1 MKLKNF
7 VLVGSMAVLGVA
19 FTSCSKG
26 EELYDSGAIVAQQK
40 SEYATNFEKKYG
52 PIDPNQ
58 NWDLATM
65 HPISSLPST
74 SFAGT
79 RAGTRGEGNSEVT
92 PVSVSEPTIASMDIE
107 KAVLDWMHT
116 ELKAGSNNS
125 KKGKPFY
132 LKTQQQSF
140 TIVPIYQGVASY
152 YWELWMNVGGVN
164 VPVWSKYKDITY
176 YASSTSTT
184 PETLTDQGVPDGAF
198 KVHAPTYTYTA
209 TADKALYFFLKVWK
223 KDEKGKDTPDMIVTS
238 LDKKML
244 ALEGAK
250 RPEGVP
256 ADNDVTIIGCEDGTD
271 NDYEDLVFLVYGK
284 PTPPIVP
291 TDEIEITETKRYMM
305 EDLGTTDDFDFN
317 DVVVDVENVYTQKIH
332 LKQIANGGW
341 DEDYRE
347 DPVFKGQRAIV
358 RAAGGI
364 YNFTLTIGNTTWSK
378 SDDLTADQMYNT
390 GWGNST
396 IYRTGMESELAKFEV
411 TGWNPDKNNVSV
423 TVVGK
428 GPNDGVKTITF
439 PKQGEAPM
447 MIAVDKDVN
456 WMTERSSVPSSWW
469 YKVD

>member
-1 MKLKNF
+1 
-7 VLVGSMAVLGVA
+7 
-19 FTSCSKG
+19 
-26 EELYDSGAIVAQQK
+26 
-40 SEYATNFEKKYG
+40 
-52 PIDPNQ
+52 
-58 NWDLATM
+58 M

-79 RAGTRGEGNSEVT
+79 RAGTRGEGDSEVT

-140 TIVPIYQGVASY
+140 TIVPIYQGIASY

-223 KDEKGKDTPDMIVTS
+223 KDEKTKDTPDMIVTS

-364 YNFTLTIGNTTWSK
+364 YDFTLTIGNKTWSK

-396 IYRTGMESELAKFEV
+396 IYRTGMESELAKFDV
-411 TGWNPDKNNVSV
+411 TGWNPDKNNISV

-439 PKQGEAPM
+439 PKQGEAPL

-456 WMTERSSVPSSWW
+456 WMTEERSSVPSSWW

>member
-1 MKLKNF
+1 MF
-7 VLVGSMAVLGVA
+7 GSMAVLGVA

-74 SFAGT
+74 SYAGT
-79 RAGTRGEGNSEVT
+79 RAGTRGEGDSEVT

-317 DVVVDVENVYTQKIH
+317 DIVVDVQNVYTQKIY
-332 LKQIANGGW
+332 LQPTANGGW
-341 DEDYRE
+341 EESRRD
-347 DPVFKGQRAIV
+347 DPVYKGQRAIV
-358 RAAGGI
+358 RAAGGV
-364 YNFTLTIGNTTWSK
+364 YDFTLKIGNTTWTK
-378 SDDLTADQMYNT
+378 SQNLSSGSMLNT
-390 GWGNST
+390 GAGGSD
-396 IYRTGMESELAKFEV
+396 IYWSGIQSELAKFDV
-411 TGWNPDKNNVSV
+411 TGWIPKDNNVSV
-423 TVVGK
+423 TVAGQDNNGILIEFPEAGK
-428 GPNDGVKTITF
+428 
-439 PKQGEAPM
+439 APM
-447 MIAVDKDVN
+447 MIAVDEDIH
-456 WMTERSSVPSSWW
+456 WMTERSGVPSNWFKDW
-469 YKVD
+469 FKK

>member
-26 EELYDSGAIVAQQK
+26 EELFDSGAQVAQQK

-79 RAGTRGEGNSEVT
+79 RGEGDSEVT

-107 KAVLDWMHT
+107 KAVLDWMHS

-140 TIVPIYQGVASY
+140 TIVPIYQGIASY

-364 YNFTLTIGNTTWSK
+364 YDFTLTIGNKTWSK

-396 IYRTGMESELAKFEV
+396 IYRTGMESELAKFDV
-411 TGWNPDKNNVSV
+411 TGWNPDKNNISV

>member
-26 EELYDSGAIVAQQK
+26 EELFDSGAQVAQQK

-65 HPISSLPST
+65 HPISSLPSA

-79 RAGTRGEGNSEVT
+79 RAGTRGEGDSEVT

-364 YNFTLTIGNTTWSK
+364 YDFTLTIGNKTWSK

-396 IYRTGMESELAKFEV
+396 IYRTGMESELAKFDV

-439 PKQGEAPM
+439 PKQGEAPL

>member
-1 MKLKNF
+1 MKLKIF
-7 VLVGSMAVLGVA
+7 VLVGSMAVLSVA

-79 RAGTRGEGNSEVT
+79 RAGTRGEGDSEVT

-223 KDEKGKDTPDMIVTS
+223 KDEKSKDTPDMIVTS

-364 YNFTLTIGNTTWSK
+364 YNFTLKIGNTTWTK
-378 SDDLTADQMYNT
+378 SQDLPSGSMLNT
-390 GWGNST
+390 GAGGSDISWSG
-396 IYRTGMESELAKFEV
+396 IQSELAKFDV
-411 TGWNPDKNNVSV
+411 TGWIPKDNNVSV

-447 MIAVDKDVN
+447 MIAVDKDVK

>member
-1 MKLKNF
+1 MKLKIF
-7 VLVGSMAVLGVA
+7 VLVGSMAVLSVA

-79 RAGTRGEGNSEVT
+79 RAGTRGEGDSEVT

-223 KDEKGKDTPDMIVTS
+223 KDEKSKDTPDMIVTS

-364 YNFTLTIGNTTWSK
+364 YDFTLTIGNKTWSK

-390 GWGNST
+390 GWGGST
-396 IYRTGMESELAKFEV
+396 IHRSGRESELAKFDV

>member
-1 MKLKNF
+1 MKIKSF

-79 RAGTRGEGNSEVT
+79 RAGTRGEGDSEVT

-223 KDEKGKDTPDMIVTS
+223 QDKKTKDTPDMIVTS

-244 ALEGAK
+244 ALGGAK

-284 PTPPIVP
+284 PTPPITPV
-291 TDEIEITETKRYMM
+291 DEIEITETKRYMM

-364 YNFTLTIGNTTWSK
+364 YDFTLTIGNKTWSK

-396 IYRTGMESELAKFEV
+396 IYRSGRESELAKFDV

>member
-1 MKLKNF
+1 MKIKSF

-26 EELYDSGAIVAQQK
+26 EELFDSGAQVAQQK

-79 RAGTRGEGNSEVT
+79 RGEGDSEVT

-107 KAVLDWMHT
+107 KAVLDWMHS

-140 TIVPIYQGVASY
+140 TIVPIYQGIASY

-364 YNFTLTIGNTTWSK
+364 YDFTLTIGNKTWSK

-396 IYRTGMESELAKFEV
+396 IYRTGMESELAKFDV
-411 TGWNPDKNNVSV
+411 TGWIPDKNNVSV

-439 PKQGEAPM
+439 PKQGEAPL

>member
-26 EELYDSGAIVAQQK
+26 EELYDSGAQVAQQK

-65 HPISSLPST
+65 PPISSLPST

-79 RAGTRGEGNSEVT
+79 RGEGDSEVT

-107 KAVLDWMHT
+107 KAVLDWMHS

-223 KDEKGKDTPDMIVTS
+223 TDEKTKDTPDMIVTS

-364 YNFTLTIGNTTWSK
+364 YDFTLTIGNKTWSK

-396 IYRTGMESELAKFEV
+396 IYRTGMESELAKFDV
-411 TGWNPDKNNVSV
+411 TGWNPDKNNISV

-439 PKQGEAPM
+439 PKQGEAPL

>member
-65 HPISSLPST
+65 HPISSLPSA
-74 SFAGT
+74 SF
-79 RAGTRGEGNSEVT
+79 AGTRGEGDSEVT

-223 KDEKGKDTPDMIVTS
+223 TDEKTKDTPDMIVTS

-364 YNFTLTIGNTTWSK
+364 YDFTLTIGNKTWSK

-411 TGWNPDKNNVSV
+411 TGWNPDKNNISV

-439 PKQGEAPM
+439 PKQGEAPL